1 MIYLFTLIVFIHNY
15 ELGAY
20 NEVVNNMSKLDE
32 FKVFIKDQDEVL
44 TKIHKGELT
53 WQKVYEI
60 YDIYG
65 PSNSLFKQPKKET
78 RSANNSQLNNALKA
92 FQDIDMD
99 KISNNLQS
107 IQKVLGIFG
116 EFSKNNKVDPS
127 HSMSKG
133 SYRRFND

>member
-1 MIYLFTLIVFIHNY
+1 MKDKKCTAIVLAAGQGKRMGTKVQKQFLEI
-15 ELGAY
+15 
-20 NEVVNNMSKLDE
+20 DE
-32 FKVFIKDQDEVL
+32 KPIL
-44 TKIHKGELT
+44 
-53 WQKVYEI
+53 Y
-60 YDIYG
+60 Y
-65 PSNSLFKQPKKET
+65 
-78 RSANNSQLNNALKA
+78 ALKA